1 MFWNQYYDMYDEQDT
16 QKTLDNNQMTG
27 LGTRSLFV
35 VGDDAQ
41 SIYSFRGSKIEIIL
55 NFQKEYKKTK
65 EIILNQNYRSN
76 QQILDLAEKI
86 LTHNNNQKK
95 KDLFTIRDDK
105 TPALYY
111 TARNEKDEA
120 EFMIRKIHELYIKD
134 NSTDNEEDVGQTAV
148 LDEQKERV
156 KTEFSIENIKDL

>member
-1 MFWNQYYDMYDEQDT
+1 MFDGSQYS
-16 QKTLDNNQMTG
+16 NNQKAG

-55 NFQKEYKKTK
+55 NFQKEYTNTK

-76 QQILDLAEKI
+76 QQILDLAEKV

-95 KDLFTIRDDK
+95 KELFTDRSDPTTTK
-105 TPALYY
+105 YY

-120 EFMIRKIHELYIKD
+120 EFIIRTIYDLYVKDQDSNNDQSPKSLAKILNDPE
-134 NSTDNEEDVGQTAV
+134 
-148 LDEQKERV
+148 KERV
-156 KTEFSIENIKDL
+156 KLEFAIENLLEL

>member
-1 MFWNQYYDMYDEQDT
+1 MNMYDEQDT
-16 QKTLDNNQMTG
+16 QQIIDNSQITG

-95 KDLFTIRDDK
+95 KDLFTDRDDK

-120 EFMIRKIHELYIKD
+120 EFMIRKIYELYVKD
-134 NSTDNEEDVGQTAV
+134 KIADSEDEEVKEKPAIF
-148 LDEQKERV
+148 DEQKERI
-156 KTEFSIENIKDL
+156 KAEFSIESLKDL

>member
-1 MFWNQYYDMYDEQDT
+1 MTDDLPYTQNQQA
-16 QKTLDNNQMTG
+16 G

-55 NFQKEYKKTK
+55 NFQKEYKNTT

-76 QQILDLAEKI
+76 QQILDMAEKV
-86 LTHNNNQKK
+86 LTHNSNQKK
-95 KDLFTIRDDK
+95 KALFTDRQDATTIK
-105 TPALYY
+105 YY

-120 EFMIRKIHELYIKD
+120 EFIIRTIYDLYVKD
-134 NSTDNEEDVGQTAV
+134 QEKNLDSKKDKDQTKLV
-148 LDEQKERV
+148 LNPEKERV
-156 KTEFSIENIKDL
+156 KAEFAIENLVEL

>member
-1 MFWNQYYDMYDEQDT
+1 MNMYDEQDT
-16 QKTLDNNQMTG
+16 QLILNNDQMSG

-55 NFQKEYKKTK
+55 NFQKEYKQTK

-76 QQILDLAEKI
+76 QQILDLAEKV

-95 KDLFTIRDDK
+95 KDLFTDRDDK

-111 TARNEKDEA
+111 TARNERDEA
-120 EFMIRKIHELYIKD
+120 EFMIRKIHELYVK
-134 NSTDNEEDVGQTAV
+134 NETEHPKIDLDLPKVN
-148 LDEQKERV
+148 DEQKERV
-156 KTEFSIENIKDL
+156 KSEFSVDNLKDL

>member
-1 MFWNQYYDMYDEQDT
+1 MTEDLQYSQNRR
-16 QKTLDNNQMTG
+16 KG

-55 NFQKEYKKTK
+55 NFQKEYKKTT

-76 QQILDLAEKI
+76 QQILDLAEKV
-86 LTHNNNQKK
+86 LTHNSNQKK
-95 KDLFTIRDDK
+95 KALFTDRQDPTDIK
-105 TPALYY
+105 YY

-120 EFMIRKIHELYIKD
+120 EFIIRTIHDLYSKDADQESVDKIDFKVD
-134 NSTDNEEDVGQTAV
+134 
-148 LDEQKERV
+148 LDPEKERV
-156 KTEFSIENIKDL
+156 KLEFAIENLLELR

>member
-1 MFWNQYYDMYDEQDT
+1 MDMYDEQET
-16 QKTLDNNQMTG
+16 QQILDNDQMTG

-95 KDLFTIRDDK
+95 KDLFTDRDDK

-111 TARNEKDEA
+111 TARNERDEA

-134 NSTDNEEDVGQTAV
+134 RKGETETNEEIPKII
-148 LDEQKERV
+148 DEQKERA
-156 KTEFSIENIKDL
+156 KSEFSIDILKDL

>member
-1 MFWNQYYDMYDEQDT
+1 MINQLHSPQNISNT
-16 QKTLDNNQMTG
+16 QNQKIG

-55 NFQKEYKKTK
+55 NFQKEYINTK

-76 QQILDLAEKI
+76 QQILDLAEKV
-86 LTHNNNQKK
+86 LTHNDNQKK
-95 KDLFTIRDDK
+95 KELFTDRIDS
-105 TPALYY
+105 TPAQYY

-120 EFMIRKIHELYIKD
+120 EFIIRTIYDLYIKNED
-134 NSTDNEEDVGQTAV
+134 SNTDQLSQSEAKNISNPE
-148 LDEQKERV
+148 KERV
-156 KTEFSIENIKDL
+156 KLEFAIKNLLEL

>member
-1 MFWNQYYDMYDEQDT
+1 MNMYDEQDT
-16 QKTLDNNQMTG
+16 QLILNNDQMSG

-55 NFQKEYKKTK
+55 NFQKEYKQTK

-76 QQILDLAEKI
+76 QQILDLAEKV

-95 KDLFTIRDDK
+95 KDLFTDRDDK

-111 TARNEKDEA
+111 TARNERDEA
-120 EFMIRKIHELYIKD
+120 EFMIRKIHELYVK
-134 NSTDNEEDVGQTAV
+134 NQTEHPKTDLEVPKV
-148 LDEQKERV
+148 IDEQKERV
-156 KTEFSIENIKDL
+156 KSEFSVDNLKDL